1 MKDILRISGRLAI
14 ICAVAAIALAFVN
27 AFTAPEIAAYQERVL
42 LEALSAVA
50 GDYTVGEG
58 QDPDDEMISASY
70 VLMDSQG
77 SISGMILKIR
87 ALGYG
92 GPMGLLVGYEND
104 GTVIGVR
111 LLENA
116 ETPGLGKEAEKDA
129 YMEKFLGK
137 GGSSGKIPQR
147 KSDLAPAAADQISGA
162 TITFTGI
169 AKALDYGAIFV
180 KSMGGAK

>member
-1 MKDILRISGRLAI
+1 MKDIVRISGKLAI

-50 GDYTVGEG
+50 GSNIVGDA
-58 QDPDDEMISASY
+58 QDIQDDSITASY
-70 VLMDSQG
+70 GLKDSQG
-77 SISGMILKIR
+77 TTTGVVLKLR

-92 GPMGLLVGYEND
+92 GPMGLLVGYLSD
-104 GTVIGVR
+104 GSIIGVR

-137 GGSSGKIPQR
+137 GGEDGKIPQR
-147 KSDLAPAAADQISGA
+147 KTDLDPAAADQISGA
-162 TITFTGI
+162 TITFSGI
-169 AKALDYGAIFV
+169 AKALEYGSTYV
-180 KSMGGAK
+180 KSIGGSK